1 MLELA
6 RRKLLYGAV
15 PRARVSEM
23 IAIRTEGLTKDYRMG
38 FWRRRVRV
46 LHNLNLEVQVG
57 EVFGFLG
64 PNGAGKTTTL
74 KLLTGLIHPTAGSA
88 TVLGEPAGSVGVKA
102 RIGFL
107 PENPSFYDYLTGGEY
122 LEYCGALAGLSRGAR
137 RHRVAALLEQVGLS
151 RQESLQLRKY
161 SKGMLQ
167 RIGLAQALIN
177 EPAVIFLDEPMSG
190 LDPIGRKEVRDL
202 MLRLREQGRTVFFST
217 HIIPDVEVV
226 CDRVGIILA
235 GRLSSV
241 GRVEDLLSG
250 PLSLIEVTASN
261 LSFEAAETLAARS
274 VTPPVRR
281 GDQILVAV
289 KGEESLGETL
299 RAILGAGGRVR
310 SVVPHRRTLEEVFLD
325 RIREGNQ

>member
-1 MLELA
+1 M
-6 RRKLLYGAV
+6 GDV
-15 PRARVSEM
+15 V
-23 IAIRTEGLTKDYRMG
+23 IRTDGLTKDYRAG
-38 FWRRRVRV
+38 FWRRRIRV
-46 LHNLNLEVQVG
+46 LRDLHLQVRAG

-107 PENPSFYDYLTGGEY
+107 AENPSFYDYLTGMEY
-122 LEYCGALAGLSRGAR
+122 LDYCGALTGLPRAVR
-137 RHRVAALLEQVGLS
+137 RDRAAALLERLGLAG
-151 RQESLQLRKY
+151 QGSLQLRKY

-202 MLRLREQGRTVFFST
+202 ILRLREEGRTVFFSS

-235 GRLSSV
+235 GQLSSV
-241 GRVEDLLSG
+241 GRVEELLAS
-250 PLSLIEVTASN
+250 PLEQIEVTASG
-261 LSFEAAETLAARS
+261 LPPDVEAALAARS
-274 VTPPVRR
+274 VTPPVRS
-281 GDQILVAV
+281 GDRVLLAA
-289 KGEESLGETL
+289 KGEETL
-299 RAILGAGGRVR
+299 RQILQEILQAGGRVH

-325 RIREGNQ
+325 RIREGRP

>member
-1 MLELA
+1 MGSA
-6 RRKLLYGAV
+6 
-15 PRARVSEM
+15 
-23 IAIRTEGLTKDYRMG
+23 AIQVEGLTKDYRVG
-38 FWRRRVRV
+38 FWRRHVRV
-46 LHNLNLEVQVG
+46 LHNLNLQVQAG

-88 TVLGEPAGSVGVKA
+88 TVLGEPAGSVSVKA

-107 PENPSFYDYLTGGEY
+107 PENPNFYDYLTGAEY
-122 LEYCGALAGLSRGAR
+122 LNYCAALAGLPRAAR
-137 RHRVAALLEQVGLS
+137 RDRTRILLNKVGLS
-151 RQESLQLRKY
+151 NQGNLQLRKY

-202 MLRLREQGRTVFFST
+202 ILHLREQGRTVFFST

-241 GRVEDLLSG
+241 GRVEELLAS
-250 PLSLIEVTASN
+250 PLEQIEVTASG
-261 LSFEAAETLAARS
+261 LTPEAAAAIAARS
-274 VTPPVRR
+274 VVPSVRS
-281 GDQILVAV
+281 GDRTLVTV
-289 KGEESLGETL
+289 KGEEGLGEVL
-299 RAILGAGGRVR
+299 RTILQAGGRVH

>member
-1 MLELA
+1 MS
-6 RRKLLYGAV
+6 G
-15 PRARVSEM
+15 
-23 IAIRTEGLTKDYRMG
+23 IAIRARGLAKDYRTG

-46 LHNLNLEVQVG
+46 LHDLNLEVQAG

-64 PNGAGKTTTL
+64 PNGAGKTTTI
-74 KLLTGLIHPTAGSA
+74 KLLTGLIHPTSGSA
-88 TVLGEPAGSVGVKA
+88 MVLGEPAGSVGVKA

-107 PENPSFYDYLTGGEY
+107 PENPSFYDYLTGAEY
-122 LEYCGALAGLSRGAR
+122 LDYCGALAGLPRTVR
-137 RHRVAALLEQVGLS
+137 RDRVGTLLERVGLS
-151 RQESLQLRKY
+151 GQGTVQLRKY

-202 MLRLREQGRTVFFST
+202 ILHLRQAGRTVFFST

-235 GRLSSV
+235 GRLAAV
-241 GRVEDLLSG
+241 GRVEELLGS
-250 PLSLIEVTASN
+250 PLEQIEVTASN
-261 LSFEAAETLAARS
+261 LPPEAAAALAARG
-274 VTPPVRR
+274 VAPPVRS
-281 GDQILVAV
+281 GDRILVAV
-289 KGEESLGETL
+289 KGEEDLGQVL
-299 RAILGAGGRVR
+299 RAILQAGGRVH

-325 RIREGNQ
+325 RIREGKR

>member
-1 MLELA
+1 MS
-6 RRKLLYGAV
+6 GF
-15 PRARVSEM
+15 
-23 IAIRTEGLTKDYRMG
+23 AIRVEGLTKDYRTG

-46 LHNLNLEVQVG
+46 LHDLNLEVQAG

-88 TVLGEPAGSVGVKA
+88 TVLGEPAGSVAVKA

-107 PENPSFYDYLTGGEY
+107 PENPYFYDYLTGAEY
-122 LEYCGALAGLSRGAR
+122 LDYSGALTGLPRTVRRSRAR
-137 RHRVAALLEQVGLS
+137 ALLDRVGLAG
-151 RQESLQLRKY
+151 QGALQLRKY

-177 EPAVIFLDEPMSG
+177 EPAVVFLDEPMSG

-202 MLRLREQGRTVFFST
+202 ILHLRQQGRTVFFST

-235 GRLSSV
+235 GRLAAV
-241 GRVEDLLSG
+241 GRVEELLAS
-250 PLSLIEVTASN
+250 PLEQIEVTASG
-261 LSFEAAETLAARS
+261 LSTEVAAAVAARS
-274 VTPPVRR
+274 VTPSVRS
-281 GDQILVAV
+281 GDRILIMV
-289 KGEESLGETL
+289 KGEEDLGQVL
-299 RAILGAGGRVR
+299 RAVLQAGGRVH
-310 SVVPHRRTLEEVFLD
+310 SVIPHRRTLEEVFLE
-325 RIREGNQ
+325 RIRGRNG

>member
-1 MLELA
+1 MSA
-6 RRKLLYGAV
+6 
-15 PRARVSEM
+15 
-23 IAIRTEGLTKDYRMG
+23 IAIRAEGLTKDYRAG

-46 LHNLNLEVQVG
+46 LQDLTLEVRTG

-88 TVLGEPAGSVGVKA
+88 TVLGEPAGSVRVKA

-107 PENPSFYDYLTGGEY
+107 PENPYFYDYLTGAEF
-122 LEYCGALAGLSRGAR
+122 LDYCGSLAGIPRAVR
-137 RHRVAALLEQVGLS
+137 RDRVRFVLDQVGLPG
-151 RQESLQLRKY
+151 QGSLQLRKY

-177 EPAVIFLDEPMSG
+177 EPTVIFLDEPMSG

-202 MLRLREQGRTVFFST
+202 ILRLREQGRTVFFST

-235 GRLSSV
+235 GRLAAV
-241 GRVEDLLSG
+241 GRVEDLLAS
-250 PLSLIEVTASN
+250 PLEQTEVTASG
-261 LSFEAAETLAARS
+261 LEPEAAAVLAHRS
-274 VTPPVRR
+274 VVPPVRS
-281 GDQILVAV
+281 GDRILVAV
-289 KGEESLGETL
+289 KGEEDLALVL
-299 RAILGAGGRVR
+299 RTILQADGRVH
-310 SVVPHRRTLEEVFLD
+310 SVVPHRRTLEEFFLD
-325 RIREGNQ
+325 RIREGSR

>member
-1 MLELA
+1 M
-6 RRKLLYGAV
+6 V
-15 PRARVSEM
+15 V
-23 IAIRTEGLTKDYRMG
+23 IQTENLTKDYRAG

-46 LHNLNLEVQVG
+46 LHDLNLEVRAG

-88 TVLGEPAGSVGVKA
+88 TVLGEPAGSVRVKA

-107 PENPSFYDYLTGGEY
+107 PENPYFYDYLTATEF
-122 LEYCGALAGLSRGAR
+122 LDYCGSLTGLPRTVRRDRAR
-137 RHRVAALLEQVGLS
+137 ALLERVGLS
-151 RQESLQLRKY
+151 GQGSLQLRKH

-202 MLRLREQGRTVFFST
+202 ILQLREQGRTVFFST

-235 GRLSSV
+235 GRLVAV
-241 GRVEDLLSG
+241 GRVEELLAS
-250 PLSLIEVTASN
+250 PLEQIEVTASG
-261 LSFEAAETLAARS
+261 LEPEAAAVLADRS
-274 VTPPVRR
+274 VVPPVRSGER
-281 GDQILVAV
+281 ILIAV
-289 KGEESLGETL
+289 KGEEGLEQVL
-299 RAILGAGGRVR
+299 RAILQAGGRVH

-325 RIREGNQ
+325 RIREGNR